1 MQPAI
6 VHTNLAIPSWSRG
19 KSVLP
24 KLEPRVRKRGFS
36 KLLPAALEDA
46 ARGMKY
52 GALRLE
58 AGDHPSEG
66 IRLYVSAGCKRIEP
80 FGIYVERPRSV
91 CY

>member
-1 MQPAI
+1 
-6 VHTNLAIPSWSRG
+6 
-19 KSVLP
+19 VLP

-36 KLLPAALEDA
+36 KLLPEGLEDA

-66 IRLYVSAGCKRIEP
+66 IRLYVSAGYKRIEP
-80 FGIYVERPRSV
+80 FGIYVECQRSV